1 MNYLY
6 TDWQGKK
13 KYWIKQC
20 SSSLLQGIWPRLCT
34 TSSLRLSMDL
44 LILLPFTLDLCL
56 CYTHRV
62 APWPSTSTGTVSKL
76 LWKTHLV
83 HFAYGPVAQPDSFEK
98 RCQGGFTVGSLRRS
112 QPSFGTVGYGR
123 HPRLHACGIAYL
135 LFPWVSH
142 LHPVSAACHFFFL
155 LYVLLLFLCLKL

>member
-6 TDWQGKK
+6 TDRQGEK
-13 KYWIKQC
+13 KYWIKQG

-44 LILLPFTLDLCL
+44 LILLPFTLDLYL
-56 CYTHRV
+56 CYTHLV
-62 APWPSTSTGTVSKL
+62 APWPTTSTRTVSKL

-98 RCQGGFTVGSLRRS
+98 RCQRRFTVGSLRRS
-112 QPSFGTVGYGR
+112 QPSFGTVGCGR

-142 LHPVSAACHFFFL
+142 LHPVSAACLFFFL